1 MSDTLSMC
9 DGATNDKAITSRRTR
24 NQTAVNPSRTMPRSD
39 KQPSVESSSSS
50 SRLGPIARLFSSSQ
64 RILVRQRTS
73 SASDGQVVNEETAQP
88 RHFLAN
94 RRSRVPRDS
103 RIQSLTVHDVVRG
116 GRARQY
122 NWKEYHRITG
132 YASSSATTT
141 LTSVV
146 TESTNRTRTGTTT
159 SALDAA
165 IKTTITG
172 GSRQRKTAV
181 YSRDFPVEGS
191 IAAADCSATQFP
203 SVENLIKM
211 YATMLAERKSEFAE
225 QKLRSKSEGE
235 STQ

>member
-1 MSDTLSMC
+1 M
-9 DGATNDKAITSRRTR
+9 
-24 NQTAVNPSRTMPRSD
+24 
-39 KQPSVESSSSS
+39 
-50 SRLGPIARLFSSSQ
+50 
-64 RILVRQRTS
+64 
-73 SASDGQVVNEETAQP
+73 
-88 RHFLAN
+88 
-94 RRSRVPRDS
+94 
-103 RIQSLTVHDVVRG
+103 
-116 GRARQY
+116 
-122 NWKEYHRITG
+122 
-132 YASSSATTT
+132 
-141 LTSVV
+141 V
-146 TESTNRTRTGTTT
+146 TESTNRTRTGPTT